1 MYTYTHSRKW
11 RYIKPAR
18 CCSVFFQIKFTKIVP
33 LLLRKWAASRFN
45 RISHT
50 NQKMLRTPDYLHI
63 QKRKVHDLEILPTQ
77 NKQVS
82 CHCQIQLK
90 SNFIVYISVRT
101 FNRRIFILSSRPYL
115 RITHRLQKEE
125 KTWDAVIYMLLWW
138 VVGVSDWGMSGGYSK
153 WDTLQFKLSLSSRDT
168 HPFLSTHRLP
178 TASHTYTLP
187 SLHKEW
193 KSVPQLLATVE

>member
-63 QKRKVHDLEILPTQ
+63 QKGRFTTLKF
-77 NKQVS
+77 
-82 CHCQIQLK
+82 CQHKTSK
-90 SNFIVYISVRT
+90 SLATVKSSWSRT
-101 FNRRIFILSSRPYL
+101 LSSISQFVLSTEGFLFYRVYRICVSHIDFRKRRKRGMRYL
-115 RITHRLQKEE
+115 
-125 KTWDAVIYMLLWW
+125 YMLLWW
-138 VVGVSDWGMSGGYSK
+138 VVGVSGWGMSGGYSK